1 MEKKKTQTKKNKQ
14 KLYFPKMFLFPYR
27 YVKEVPKKEAKT
39 VLS

>member
-1 MEKKKTQTKKNKQ
+1 MEKKKQN
-14 KLYFPKMFLFPYR
+14 LYFPKMFLFPHR